1 MVLRGQLQVEA
12 WMWSLSLMEPILL
25 CDNCGQSFD
34 TQAPSLRL
42 DADTYLRSGREIN
55 ASETELCSRTTIDL
69 QKKISE
75 YDAAVSRLN
84 TTLEKLQAN
93 RRSLARCAQKFAS
106 LLSPI
111 RRLPRDVLGEIFA
124 FICTSV
130 SHDAF
135 LARDDLPLVSTTPFY
150 LSSVCAYWRAVCT
163 SSPLLWT
170 SVLANIGRR
179 GASLQFL
186 RATELFRQRS
196 GARLVNLQLSVEF
209 GEFREGVGYE
219 DVQRRLRH
227 AVTSLFCSPDAL
239 NLQRLKRIGID
250 SRTVHLWDVFRKGIQ
265 PEFPELEHL
274 EFSDDV
280 EYSGVHPIK
289 LFEYAP
295 KLHTLALNAFHSTS
309 FRLRN
314 EQITTVYFANVPSFV
329 YPSRTHSY
337 PNATTATFRRCGYLS
352 FEDAE
357 FPFRR
362 LVLHG
367 CLPAFHWMGSMPH
380 LASLELVDIDC
391 TNSSESDDI
400 RNTICDLAKYLSKSP
415 LLTELVLNT
424 LIIGHPEML
433 SLLHAVPQLRRLSI
447 VERVDTRLR
456 VISPRFIEELRDLEM
471 LRELEHLQLVW
482 SDEADEGAILDV
494 LEKRPLKSAVI
505 GIREGGELGP
515 DTLSRIDALRKS
527 GTAVTLW

>member
-1 MVLRGQLQVEA
+1 
-12 WMWSLSLMEPILL
+12 MELILL
-25 CDNCGQSFD
+25 CNNCGQLFD

-55 ASETELCSRTTIDL
+55 ASETELCSSTIIDL

-75 YDAAVSRLN
+75 YDAEVSRLN
-84 TTLEKLQAN
+84 TALEKLKAGRQ
-93 RRSLARCAQKFAS
+93 SLARCSKKFKS

-111 RRLPRDVLGEIFA
+111 RRLPRDVLGEIFD

-135 LARDDLPLVSTTPFY
+135 LSRDDLPLVSTTPFY
-150 LSSVCAYWRAVCT
+150 LSSVCAYWRDVCM
-163 SSPLLWT
+163 SSPMLWT
-170 SVLANIGRR
+170 SVLANIDRR

-186 RATELFRQRS
+186 RVAELFRQRS
-196 GARLVNLQLSVEF
+196 GTRLLNFQMSVEF
-209 GEFREGVGYE
+209 GEIKEEVSYK

-227 AVTSLFCSPDAL
+227 TVTSLFYSPDAL

-250 SRTVHLWDVFRKGIQ
+250 SRTVHLWDVFRKDIQ

-274 EFSDDV
+274 EFSGDV
-280 EYSGVHPIK
+280 EFSGVHPIK
-289 LFEYAP
+289 LFECTP
-295 KLHTLALNAFHSTS
+295 KLHTLALNAFHSTC
-309 FRLRN
+309 FRLPN
-314 EQITTVYFANVPSFV
+314 EQITTIYFANVPSFV
-329 YPSRTHSY
+329 YPSRAHNF
-337 PNATTATFRRCGYLS
+337 PNATSATFRRCGYLS

-357 FPFRR
+357 FPFQR

-380 LASLELVDIDC
+380 LASLELIDIDC

-415 LLTELVLNT
+415 LLTELILNT

-447 VERVDTRLR
+447 VERIDTRLR
-456 VISPRFIEELRDLEM
+456 VISPRFVEELCDLEM
-471 LRELEHLQLVW
+471 LQELEHLQLVW
-482 SDEADEGAILDV
+482 SDEVDEGAILDV

-505 GIREGGELGP
+505 GVRGGGELRS
-515 DTLSRIDALRKS
+515 DTLSRVDALQKS
-527 GTAVTLW
+527 GTRVTLW